1 IRSLIANPANHC
13 VTVVDGVT
21 AGGNLIKVRN
31 ERCAAIAAQKK
42 NEQAAVNKPQ
52 VQSAPGD
59 PRNIPTPQTQHGT
72 PPSQPRDARN
82 IPTIQN
88 QVGDPR
94 KIPTTETPQGKPPQ
108 IEARNVPA
116 PGPRSITGAA
126 SPPVPA
132 PSGNHGGIPDG
143 RGSGRDASGRW
154 VARGS
159 KADCDN
165 ASDDVKRTAA
175 WYNACV
181 SDPPGTDRRN
191 DDYERDPN
199 NKCHGQII
207 SPQELF
213 VLAKERCGDAEDRI
227 CIARQKENYLL
238 ANDPK
243 IKEDCPK
250 YSGTLRSECVDWY
263 YLNNDPDET
272 RSYNHSRYLFKFL
285 PWRSSGSGPTGSKGT
300 GANDPQ
306 RQASAQQ
313 HLTEAQDAIVTSR
326 TNKGDAL
333 IDALE
338 RAEEAFRA
346 AAGDFMRLGDDDRR
360 DAALHEAARMAL
372 MRWVEGHDGKKPTS
386 RECSEISRHFRTID
400 KDSSQANNLVTQIK
414 KTCEPIVGD

>member
-1 IRSLIANPANHC
+1 MVHGNVALANYIKGRNSVC
-13 VTVVDGVT
+13 
-21 AGGNLIKVRN
+21 AG
-31 ERCAAIAAQKK
+31 IAAKK
-42 NEQAAVNKPQ
+42 QQQQQAAVKPAP
-52 VQSAPGD
+52 VQSAPRD
-59 PRNIPTPQTQHGT
+59 PRNIPTPQTQHGD
-72 PPSQPRDARN
+72 PRN
-82 IPTIQN
+82 IPTPQT
-88 QVGDPR
+88 Q
-94 KIPTTETPQGKPPQ
+94 QGKPQ
-108 IEARNVPA
+108 IEARNVPT
-116 PGPRSITGAA
+116 PGPLT
-126 SPPVPA
+126 SPGVQISPA
-132 PSGNHGGIPDG
+132 GPIAPRAGSSETRNGSDVWHSGNHGGIPDG
-143 RGSGRDASGRW
+143 RGSGPNASGRW
-154 VARGS
+154 IARGS

-165 ASDDVKRTAA
+165 ASDDVKQTAA

-181 SDPPGTDRRN
+181 SDPPGIDRRN
-191 DDYERDPN
+191 NDCERDPN

-238 ANDPK
+238 ANDSK

-285 PWRSSGSGPTGSKGT
+285 PWRSSGSGPTDSKGT

-306 RQASAQQ
+306 RQASAEQ
-313 HLTEAQDAIVTSR
+313 HLKESQDAIVASR
-326 TNKGDAL
+326 SSKGDAL
-333 IDALE
+333 IDALQ

-414 KTCEPIVGD
+414 KTCEPIVGEMT